1 MKIHDVRQFINSSS
15 EFFTIL
21 KHLPA
26 IDSDGPWVAGGSVW
40 KSIENIPLECDIDV
54 FFKSDR
60 QCEKWFRTLLS
71 LPYAH
76 RIVSDPKSNQYNTS
90 LKYHVHHKGYNKT
103 ITLQLVSFRFF
114 DNIKALLDGF
124 DFTAC
129 QFGFDGNALY
139 SGDTSLDD
147 LRNREIIFNNVL
159 DNVATGIHIEKYTK
173 IGFKIPASQKQR
185 YDEIMEKTK
194 TFRDR
199 IPSPE
204 PSPSFISRWA
214 TTLEPAVS
222 TPRPVAVDEDYAYPR
237 PANTGINL
245 SRITQTPQ
253 FTRPA
258 PRPSSLWASV
268 DSSPDVSAQNPCV
281 EAPIYGNTQ
290 TQASPGVYTRE
301 IDRSLYTTETISIPM
316 DYVTTAGTD
325 SQNTPGIN
333 IAEEFIG
340 EPITESNRIETI
352 RQEVES
358 ILTPSLAEYSRTL
371 SDEEIISIRNGSR
384 ITTVE
389 NSTSSINSIER

>member
-1 MKIHDVRQFINSSS
+1 MKTHEVHRFINSSS

-21 KHLPA
+21 KQLPS
-26 IDSDGPWVAGGSVW
+26 IDTDGPWVAGGSVW

-90 LKYHVHHKGYNKT
+90 LKYHIHYKGYNKT

-129 QFGFDGNALY
+129 QFGFDGQTLY
-139 SGDTSLDD
+139 TGDTSLGD

-159 DNVATGIHIEKYTK
+159 DNVATGIHVEKYTK
-173 IGFKIPASQKQR
+173 IGFKIPSSQKQR
-185 YDEIMEKTK
+185 YDEIIEKTK

-204 PSPSFISRWA
+204 PPRSNSIISRWA
-214 TTLEPAVS
+214 NVLEPAVS
-222 TPRPVAVDEDYAYPR
+222 TPHPVAVDEDCAYPR
-237 PANTGINL
+237 PVAGGIDL
-245 SRITQTPQ
+245 SRITQPPQ

-258 PRPSSLWASV
+258 RPPPSLY
-268 DSSPDVSAQNPCV
+268 DSIVMAGDSLPSNPCV
-281 EAPIYGNTQ
+281 ETPIYGNAQ
-290 TQASPGVYTRE
+290 TQEQVSPGVYTRE
-301 IDRSLYTTETISIPM
+301 VSNGYGYVGGSSAPEQARTRTVEINNNYYRTETISIPM
-316 DYVTTAGTD
+316 DYATTAGTD
-325 SQNTPGIN
+325 NQNTSGIRSV
-333 IAEEFIG
+333 FDDVDVC
-340 EPITESNRIETI
+340 ES
-352 RQEVES
+352 
-358 ILTPSLAEYSRTL
+358 PLAEPSVGGYTGN
-371 SDEEIISIRNGSR
+371 E
-384 ITTVE
+384 TE
-389 NSTSSINSIER
+389 NPLLT

>member
-1 MKIHDVRQFINSSS
+1 MKTHDVRQFINSSS

-21 KHLPA
+21 KQLPS
-26 IDSDGPWVAGGSVW
+26 INTDGPWIAGGSVW

-129 QFGFDGNALY
+129 QFGFDGNFLCT
-139 SGDTSLDD
+139 GDTSLED

-185 YDEIMEKTK
+185 YDEIMKKTSEYRSK
-194 TFRDR
+194 CPEPAGVDTLVSRWGNVLSSS
-199 IPSPE
+199 PSPIVA
-204 PSPSFISRWA
+204 SS
-214 TTLEPAVS
+214 
-222 TPRPVAVDEDYAYPR
+222 PRPVAVDEDCAYPR
-237 PANTGINL
+237 PVSDGGINL
-245 SRITQTPQ
+245 SRITQM
-253 FTRPA
+253 PA
-258 PRPSSLWASV
+258 PPRPSQVEPSLYTRMTLGS
-268 DSSPDVSAQNPCV
+268 NPCV
-281 EAPIYGNTQ
+281 EAPTYGNTQ
-290 TQASPGVYTRE
+290 TQAQVSPGVSVRE
-301 IDRSLYTTETISIPM
+301 VDSSVAFEAYFSTPTPTPEIPM
-316 DYVTTAGTD
+316 DYVTTVGTE
-325 SQNTPGIN
+325 IV
-333 IAEEFIG
+333 
-340 EPITESNRIETI
+340 RI
-352 RQEVES
+352 
-358 ILTPSLAEYSRTL
+358 LPA
-371 SDEEIISIRNGSR
+371 
-384 ITTVE
+384 
-389 NSTSSINSIER
+389 

>member
-40 KSIENIPLECDIDV
+40 KSVENIPLECDIDV

-76 RIVSDPKSNQYNTS
+76 RIVSDPKFNQYNTS

-129 QFGFDGNALY
+129 QFGFDGNSLY
-139 SGDTSLDD
+139 TGDTSLED

-185 YDEIMEKTK
+185 YDEIMKKTSEYRSNK
-194 TFRDR
+194 CPEPARVDTLVSRWGNVLSSS
-199 IPSPE
+199 PSPIVA
-204 PSPSFISRWA
+204 SS
-214 TTLEPAVS
+214 
-222 TPRPVAVDEDYAYPR
+222 PRPVAVDEDYAYPR
-237 PANTGINL
+237 PVSGGGGIDL
-245 SRITQTPQ
+245 SRITQMPAPP
-253 FTRPA
+253 RPS
-258 PRPSSLWASV
+258 PRPSSLWANV
-268 DSSPDVSAQNPCV
+268 DSGPDVSAQNPCV
-281 EAPIYGNTQ
+281 EAPIYSNTQ
-290 TQASPGVYTRE
+290 TQAQVSPGVYTRE

-325 SQNTPGIN
+325 SQNTSGIRSVFDDVD
-333 IAEEFIG
+333 AS
-340 EPITESNRIETI
+340 ES
-352 RQEVES
+352 
-358 ILTPSLAEYSRTL
+358 PLAEPSVGGYTG
-371 SDEEIISIRNGSR
+371 EA
-384 ITTVE
+384 E
-389 NSTSSINSIER
+389 NPLLT